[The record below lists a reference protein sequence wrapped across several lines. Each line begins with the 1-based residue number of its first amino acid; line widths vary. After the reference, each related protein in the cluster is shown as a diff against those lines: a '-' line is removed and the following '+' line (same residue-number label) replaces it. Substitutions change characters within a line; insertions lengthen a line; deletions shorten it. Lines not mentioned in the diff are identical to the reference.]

1 MNLATG
7 LLLLALV
14 NPCVT
19 NGVAA
24 CAATQDGQSRM
35 TGSKIPDELSDPLKN
50 SAYHDLVREV
60 ERAKN
65 YKEAG
70 ARVLVWAAASDA
82 LWDFD
87 PAKSRDL
94 LRQAYTHSDR
104 ASAVA
109 NEGESPAVTAV
120 RTTALQGRLRA
131 EVLGVAQRRDPA
143 LVAEL
148 LAARGRKEDH
158 KELLSLHQD
167 PLVFGS
173 SSFQKRSLAQL
184 AAKIAR
190 TDPARA
196 VEYAADSL
204 GYGVPQE
211 IQEVFRTLI
220 STDLKYARELF
231 ERATQVYA
239 ADSSPNLYDTL
250 FLLSYLRLLPQPET
264 DTRLARS
271 FLSAAFK
278 RAQQVHEQSLSGAN
292 ANNAGLRNALFQNLN
307 QLHVFFRIYWPEK
320 AGEVWSLSK
329 QLSSDMRPEEIAA
342 EDLFPTETSRNDPDE
357 IISRAGSQKDEDNR
371 DALYF
376 QAALTLSKQSEHERA
391 LSVAGRARDGEKRQ
405 TVVNHI
411 RRAMAQHLIKKGELN
426 DALRV
431 IEKIETPEERA
442 DATLMLVNA
451 ARKKKDIVLAT
462 GVLVETQKFLSKQ
475 PGSVPNARS
484 YLWLASTYS
493 SIDPQAGFEMM
504 SAAVKLANSARGLN
518 DVRSEPKLMQLGGAS
533 RYAIQLGDTKGDFSA
548 GFQTLARAD
557 FTRTISIAEGFE
569 NELLRGISI
578 ITAATS
584 ILKEK
589 TQSSLK

>member
-1 MNLATG
+1 MNLVTG

-19 NGVAA
+19 SGG
-24 CAATQDGQSRM
+24 ATGSTPQDAPRATG
-35 TGSKIPDELSDPLKN
+35 GSKISDELLDPLKN
-50 SAYHDLVREV
+50 SAYHNLMREI

-65 YKEAG
+65 YKEAS
-70 ARVLVWAAASDA
+70 AQVLVWAAASDT

-94 LRQAYTHSDR
+94 LRQAYAQADR

-109 NEGESPAVTAV
+109 NEGESAGVTAV

-143 LVAEL
+143 LVTEL
-148 LAARGRKEDH
+148 LTERSRKEDH
-158 KELLSLHQD
+158 KELLSMHQD

-231 ERATQVYA
+231 ARATQIYA
-239 ADSSPNLYDTL
+239 ADPSPNLYDTL

-264 DTRLARS
+264 DTRLART
-271 FLSAAFK
+271 FLAAAFK
-278 RAQQVHEQSLSGAN
+278 RAQQIHEQTLSAAPAN
-292 ANNAGLRNALFQNLN
+292 ASLRNALVQNLN
-307 QLHVFFRIYWPEK
+307 QLHIFFRLYWPEK
-320 AGEVWSLSK
+320 AGEVWSLGK

-342 EDLFPTETSRNDPDE
+342 EDLFPTESSRNNPDE
-357 IISRAGSQKDEDNR
+357 IIARAASQKDEDNR

-405 TVVNHI
+405 TIVNHI
-411 RRAMAQHLIKKGELN
+411 RREMAQYLIKKGELN
-426 DALRV
+426 DALRI

-442 DATLMLVNA
+442 DATLLLVNA

-462 GVLVETQKFLSKQ
+462 GALVETQKFLSKQ
-475 PGSVPNARS
+475 PGSVPNARA
-484 YLWLASTYS
+484 YLWLASAYS
-493 SIDPQAGFEMM
+493 SIDLQAGFEMM
-504 SAAVKLANSARGLN
+504 PAAVKLANSAKGLN
-518 DVRSEPKLMQLGGAS
+518 DVRSESKLMQLGGAS
-533 RYAIQLGDTKGDFSA
+533 RYAIQVGDTKGDFSA